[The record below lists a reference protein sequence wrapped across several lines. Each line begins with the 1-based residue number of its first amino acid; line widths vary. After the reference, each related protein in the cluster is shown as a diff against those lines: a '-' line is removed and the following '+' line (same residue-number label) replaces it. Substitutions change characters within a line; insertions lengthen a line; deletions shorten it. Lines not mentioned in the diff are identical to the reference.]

1 MFHIRG
7 FCKIWNFTLDL
18 KLTYTPAPLLN
29 KGLKHNILLY
39 EQMLSR
45 MPILRKNTVKKN
57 EAQRVDQV
65 KVRTYEVR
73 MNAQREFQTWL
84 KFLDNK
90 ISETQFY

>member
-1 MFHIRG
+1 
-7 FCKIWNFTLDL
+7 
-18 KLTYTPAPLLN
+18 
-29 KGLKHNILLY
+29 
-39 EQMLSR
+39 MLSR